1 MIHLDWENEQN
12 LVQLPPEWE
21 GLLEQLNAIIAT
33 EEQLEPGEVSL
44 LIVDNATIQ
53 QYNADYRGMD
63 KATDVLSFAIQEEHQ
78 EDLDIVYDDEDE
90 QIPNLY
96 GDIIISAERAVE
108 QANDY
113 GHSLLRELCF
123 LYVHGFLHLLGY
135 DHMNEDEEKEMLAK
149 QQTILERAGIVR

>member
-12 LVQLPPEWE
+12 LVQLPLEWADT
-21 GLLEQLNAIIAT
+21 LEQLTIIIAA

-44 LIVDNATIQ
+44 LIVDNASIR
-53 QYNADYRGMD
+53 QYNADYRGLD
-63 KATDVLSFAIQEEHQ
+63 KATDVLSFAIQEDHQ
-78 EDLDIVYDDEDE
+78 DDLDIVYSDEDE
-90 QIPNLY
+90 LIPNLY
-96 GDIIISAERAVE
+96 GDIIISAERALE

-135 DHMNEDEEKEMLAK
+135 DHMNTEDEAEMLAR
-149 QQTILERAGIVR
+149 QQMILERAGIVR